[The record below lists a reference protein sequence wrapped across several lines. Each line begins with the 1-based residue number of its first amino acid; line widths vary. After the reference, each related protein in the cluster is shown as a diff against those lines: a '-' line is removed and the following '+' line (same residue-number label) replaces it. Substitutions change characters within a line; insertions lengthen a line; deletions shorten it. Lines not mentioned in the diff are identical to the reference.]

1 MRHVYLA
8 VLLLASACQSSVTVT
23 DPRLAAASPEEA
35 HVRAVLGVRH
45 FDADAEA
52 VRSLGEGAG
61 PILIRLAEGAAE
73 SNATRIRAT
82 VAMRHQSSDAVKAS
96 LVKLATTA
104 EIPAIRRSSLDSLAR
119 AFGRRDPELVLETAS
134 SLASHPDESVRRAAS
149 AAEVRARVNGAFR
162 RRP

>member
-1 MRHVYLA
+1 MSMRYLCLA
-8 VLLLASACQSSVTVT
+8 LTLLVAACQSSVTVT

-35 HVRAVLGVRH
+35 RVRAVRH
-45 FDADAEA
+45 FEADAEA

-61 PILIRLAEGAAE
+61 PILIRLAEGEGEA
-73 SNATRIRAT
+73 SATRIRAT

-96 LVKLATTA
+96 LVELATTA
-104 EIPAIRRSSLDSLAR
+104 DIAAVRRSSLDSLAR
-119 AFGRRDPELVLETAS
+119 AFGSRDPGLVIATAT

-149 AAEVRARVNGAFR
+149 AAEVRARVSGAFR